1 MSGKVYNGLTDKQR
15 EVIDAAAKQ
24 AQGVH
29 IAYTANLYP
38 AMYAT
43 LEANGC
49 KITEID
55 IQPFV
60 DATESYRNEFIEKNN
75 LQDLV
80 AKVNSYE

>member
-1 MSGKVYNGLTDKQR
+1 M
-15 EVIDAAAKQ
+15 
-24 AQGVH
+24 H

-49 KITEID
+49 KITDID
-55 IQPFV
+55 RTPFV
-60 DATESYRNEFIEKNN
+60 EATEQYRNDYIEANN

-80 AKVNSYE
+80 AKVDSYE